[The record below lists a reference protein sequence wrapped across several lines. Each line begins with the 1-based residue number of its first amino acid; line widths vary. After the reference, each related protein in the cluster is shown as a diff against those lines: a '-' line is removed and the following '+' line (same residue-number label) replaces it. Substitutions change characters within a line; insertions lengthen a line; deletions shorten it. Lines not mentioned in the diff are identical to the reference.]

1 MTSVLAFGM
10 SSTLITSS
18 DDYSEPIKLWNLAAA
33 GAGMAPPAIAALRGP
48 RPTWS
53 PKDTV
58 ASVDINDSRRQL
70 AAGSWDGFV
79 RLYDLNSLKC
89 LTNPGMLGQVLL
101 Y

>member
-1 MTSVLAFGM
+1 
-10 SSTLITSS
+10 
-18 DDYSEPIKLWNLAAA
+18 
-33 GAGMAPPAIAALRGP
+33 MAPPAIAALRGP

-58 ASVDINDSRRQL
+58 SSIDNNDSRRQL

-89 LTNPGMLGQVLL
+89 LTNPGMLGHTDKVTAVKYSADKSVLVSAGALALLVPKYFL